1 MKVKKIPMRMCVGC
15 KELKPKKELLRIVV
29 LPTGV
34 IEVDRTGKKSG
45 RGVYVCDSMDCFNK
59 AYENHGLEKSLKRP
73 VSKDVYEAL
82 KALNVEKETAVYIG
96 DSDVDINTAKNS
108 GLPCISVLWGFRD
121 KDFLIGNGAT
131 TFISKPIELLDY

>member
-1 MKVKKIPMRMCVGC
+1 MLRLRQQRKRRRIRNEGKKIPMRMCVGC
-15 KELKPKKELLRIVV
+15 KELKPKKELVRIVV

-34 IEVDRTGKKSG
+34 IELDRTGKKSG

-82 KALNVEKETAVYIG
+82 KAQIE
-96 DSDVDINTAKNS
+96 
-108 GLPCISVLWGFRD
+108 
-121 KDFLIGNGAT
+121 NG
-131 TFISKPIELLDY
+131 

>member
-45 RGVYVCDSMDCFNK
+45 RGVYVCDDMDCFNK
-59 AYENHGLEKSLKRP
+59 AYENHGLEKSL
-73 VSKDVYEAL
+73 SKDVYEAL
-82 KALNVEKETAVYIG
+82 KAQIE
-96 DSDVDINTAKNS
+96 
-108 GLPCISVLWGFRD
+108 
-121 KDFLIGNGAT
+121 NG
-131 TFISKPIELLDY
+131 

>member
-59 AYENHGLEKSLKRP
+59 ALKRP

-82 KALNVEKETAVYIG
+82 KAQIE
-96 DSDVDINTAKNS
+96 
-108 GLPCISVLWGFRD
+108 
-121 KDFLIGNGAT
+121 NG
-131 TFISKPIELLDY
+131 

>member
-34 IEVDRTGKKSG
+34 IEVDRTVKKSR
-45 RGVYVCDSMDCFNK
+45 RGWYVCDSMDCFHK
-59 AYENHGLEKSLKRP
+59 AYEIPGLEKSLKRP

-82 KALNVEKETAVYIG
+82 KAQIE
-96 DSDVDINTAKNS
+96 
-108 GLPCISVLWGFRD
+108 
-121 KDFLIGNGAT
+121 NG
-131 TFISKPIELLDY
+131 

>member
-45 RGVYVCDSMDCFNK
+45 RGVYVGDSMDSFNK
-59 AYENHGLEKSLKRP
+59 AYENLGLEKSVKRA

-82 KALNVEKETAVYIG
+82 KAQIE
-96 DSDVDINTAKNS
+96 
-108 GLPCISVLWGFRD
+108 
-121 KDFLIGNGAT
+121 NG
-131 TFISKPIELLDY
+131 

>member
-15 KELKPKKELLRIVV
+15 KELKPKRELVRIVV

-34 IEVDRTGKKSG
+34 IELDRTGKKSG

-82 KALNVEKETAVYIG
+82 KAQIE
-96 DSDVDINTAKNS
+96 
-108 GLPCISVLWGFRD
+108 
-121 KDFLIGNGAT
+121 NG
-131 TFISKPIELLDY
+131 